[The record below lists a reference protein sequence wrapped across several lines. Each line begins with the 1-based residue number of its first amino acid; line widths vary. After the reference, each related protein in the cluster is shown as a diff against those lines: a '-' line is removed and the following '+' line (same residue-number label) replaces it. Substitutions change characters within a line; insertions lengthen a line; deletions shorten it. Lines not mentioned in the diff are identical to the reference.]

1 MIDLDPEL
9 LGLPLAVL
17 GVAIAV
23 MLPGM
28 GSAKGTAVVGQA
40 GAGVVAEDPAKFGRI
55 LIMEILPGTQG
66 VYGLLIGFMLMMNLG
81 LLGSPEPI
89 SFAKGLAAFFA
100 AVPIAGVGFISAIA
114 QGKVAAAGAGIITKK
129 PEESAKAIILSV
141 MVETFA
147 IFGLLIS
154 MLLVNNLGSLVA

>member
-1 MIDLDPEL
+1 MIELDPEL

-28 GSAKGTAVVGQA
+28 GSARGTAIVGQA
-40 GAGVVAEDPAKFGRI
+40 GAGVVAEDPEKFGRI

-81 LLGSPEPI
+81 LLGTPETI
-89 SFAKGLAAFFA
+89 SFAK
-100 AVPIAGVGFISAIA
+100 
-114 QGKVAAAGAGIITKK
+114 
-129 PEESAKAIILSV
+129 
-141 MVETFA
+141 
-147 IFGLLIS
+147 
-154 MLLVNNLGSLVA
+154 